1 MIGTVVILSAAHVAG
16 NTAAL
21 CKSVHIV
28 GGAGPPEHLGP
39 LRGPAKEPERLPPGK
54 TIHKALTLR
63 LHGFDSF
70 FSSDLRAEKPA
81 SSRIPVVQNA
91 KRRCR
96 SNLVFLRRILPEF
109 FGRSLRAGGA
119 GQCVVLTARFAE
131 SGRNA
136 RSESFVS

>member
-1 MIGTVVILSAAHVAG
+1 LLFYLLRTLLETPPPCANLCTLLAAQV
-16 NTAAL
+16 L
-21 CKSVHIV
+21 PSI
-28 GGAGPPEHLGP
+28 GP